1 MFGEVIA
8 AHESAL
14 AHRTHKLFLPG
25 VRPAVPGELVGA
37 GEPLIAAVPAAAER
51 LLTYGGEEE
60 VGKVRSQQ
68 MSHVAVIKAARHN
81 RLSLTENNDLI
92 QGQKNSFAN
101 NMHRSCISLVALKT
115 VSKRTAA
122 NAHLCVFGGEPL
134 GVSS

>member
-14 AHRTHKLFLPG
+14 THGTHKLFLPG
-25 VRPAVPGELVGA
+25 VSPPVPGELVGA

-51 LLTYGGEEE
+51 LLTYRGEEE
-60 VGKVRSQQ
+60 AGKVRSQQ

-81 RLSLTENNDLI
+81 RLSLTENNDLT

-101 NMHRSCISLVALKT
+101 NMRRWCISSLALKT
-115 VSKRTAA
+115 ASKRLAA
-122 NAHLCVFGGEPL
+122 NPHLCVFGGEP
-134 GVSS
+134 